1 MKQIIYNDLFNHNN
15 EENEILD
22 FLDKFDDKNISKT
35 AGLYLLGPT
44 GSGKTTFIKSII
56 DKEHYDIISYDA
68 SDIRTKNNINTI
80 IGSTMAKYNV
90 IDMFSKRKK
99 KIVTIMDEMDY
110 MNCGDKGGIK
120 ELIKI
125 TRGKKTKK
133 QLQESFS
140 TTPIIYIGTNNNDK
154 KIKELITSCNIVYFT
169 TPTNEE
175 IKNFIVRLMPDLK
188 NNDCLIEN
196 MVEYANGN
204 LQKIN
209 VLYEIYRKNPENKN
223 GLFNNLFTQNNYN
236 KYTKKIVSN
245 LYSKYIPISEY
256 NNIIKDTDRTTLGL
270 LWHENIAQIFN
281 KQSNLT
287 LYNDIL
293 KNLCF
298 SDYIDRII
306 FQNQIWQLSE
316 QNSLI
321 KIFYN
326 NYLLHNSLK
335 NKIKIPNEIIFTKV
349 LTKYS
354 TEYNNYLFL
363 HQLEQTLFCD
373 KYNIILLFLTLDDNE
388 LINSFLINKLDV
400 DRMRRFI
407 ENSKIIELYE

>member
-1 MKQIIYNDLFNHNN
+1 MKQIIYNDLFNHKN
-15 EENEILD
+15 EEKEILD
-22 FLDKFDDKNISKT
+22 FLNNFDDKNISKT
-35 AGLYLLGPT
+35 SGLYLLGPP

-56 DKEHYDIISYDA
+56 DKENYDIISYDA
-68 SDIRTKNNINTI
+68 SDIRTKNVISTI
-80 IGSTMAKYNV
+80 VGCNMAKYNV
-90 IDMFSKRKK
+90 IDMFAKRKK

-133 QLQESFS
+133 QLQESYS
-140 TTPIIYIGTNNNDK
+140 TTPIIYIGTNDNDK
-154 KIKELITSCNIVYFT
+154 KIKELISACKIVHFT
-169 TPTNEE
+169 TPTTKE
-175 IKNFIVRLMPDLK
+175 IKNFIIKLMPDLK
-188 NNDCLIEN
+188 NNDYLIEN
-196 MVEYANGN
+196 MVDYANCN

-209 VLYEIYRKNPENKN
+209 VLYEIYKKNSKNKN
-223 GLFNNLFTQNNYN
+223 ELFNNLFTQNNYN

-281 KQSNLT
+281 KQLNLK

-326 NYLLHNSLK
+326 NYLLHNLLK
-335 NKIKIPNEIIFTKV
+335 KIKIPNEIIFTKV

-363 HQLEQTLFCD
+363 HQLEQILFCD
-373 KYNIILLFLTLDDNE
+373 KYNIILIFLNLDDDE